1 MSFDPQSSIL
11 ALLSYVYVFDDIM
24 REDRFRSW
32 CSIVCLFVCLFVFCI
47 DLLFVLKQSMKQNFK
62 IKYLKSK

>member
-32 CSIVCLFVCLFVFCI
+32 CSIVCLFVCLFFAFICC
-47 DLLFVLKQSMKQNFK
+47 L
-62 IKYLKSK
+62 YLNNQ